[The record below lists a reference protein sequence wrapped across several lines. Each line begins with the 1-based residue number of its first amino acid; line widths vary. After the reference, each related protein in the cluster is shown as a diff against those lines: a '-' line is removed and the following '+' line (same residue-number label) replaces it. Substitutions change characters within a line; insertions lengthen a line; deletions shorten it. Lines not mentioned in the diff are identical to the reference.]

1 MPTAPADDP
10 LHQSRLDALRA
21 AVMVGLAS
29 AQAGRLVDGRVVE
42 HELRE
47 ELDHKLEQRARRKA
61 PGRRGA

>member
-10 LHQSRLDALRA
+10 LHQSRLDALRE
-21 AVMVGLAS
+21 AVAVGLDS
-29 AQAGRLVDGRVVE
+29 ARAGRLVDGRVVE

-47 ELDHKLEQRARRKA
+47 ELDRKLEQRERRKA